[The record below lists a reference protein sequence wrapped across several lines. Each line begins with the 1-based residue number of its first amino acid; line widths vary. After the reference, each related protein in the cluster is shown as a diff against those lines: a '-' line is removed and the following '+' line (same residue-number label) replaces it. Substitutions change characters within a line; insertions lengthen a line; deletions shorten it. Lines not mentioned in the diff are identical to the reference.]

1 MNMLSLAASKHG
13 DLSIDIWLFA
23 RGLGT
28 GNIDI
33 DWGWSEIWGLEQ
45 DFGQKTSGF
54 DRNMIPQI

>member
-33 DWGWSEIWGLEQ
+33 DWKYRPKYGDLRRTLAKKHQDLTEI
-45 DFGQKTSGF
+45 
-54 DRNMIPQI
+54 